1 MGPAKLCVEEGED
14 SAAFRELQELLD
26 DPAPSG
32 SKSGSAKSHSKVGM
46 IAKGAKKSWWGSRIR
61 DQRMYSYDKI
71 MECQEKLNDLNDFQF
86 NIDDVEKEF

>member
-46 IAKGAKKSWWGSRIR
+46 IAKGAKKS
-61 DQRMYSYDKI
+61 
-71 MECQEKLNDLNDFQF
+71 
-86 NIDDVEKEF
+86 